1 MEMAQLCAF
10 VCRAA
15 FTSGRLRPGMA
26 HLSAQSIHRIGCN
39 FRAGCG
45 NRPMSEIEKLVNR
58 LDNLQPAKLNF
69 GALQMFFPCLQSEV
83 GPNLQGMVS
92 QVDLTDSAVRC
103 AFGPFP
109 GCQPFLDAFT
119 IKNFLRRS
127 TSSW

>member
-39 FRAGCG
+39 CRAGCG

-83 GPNLQGMVS
+83 VK
-92 QVDLTDSAVRC
+92 C

-109 GCQPFLDAFT
+109 GFQPFLDAFT